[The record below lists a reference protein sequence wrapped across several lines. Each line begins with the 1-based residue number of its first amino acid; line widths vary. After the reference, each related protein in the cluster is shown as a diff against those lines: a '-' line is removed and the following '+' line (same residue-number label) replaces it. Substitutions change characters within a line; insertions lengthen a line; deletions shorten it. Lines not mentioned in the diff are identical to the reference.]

1 MSNRRDRRKRINESR
16 NTKPNATFNGH
27 WEGTRYIPTEEEI
40 LWSKYR
46 LQVLSKI
53 GIIPAEITFDGP
65 EPIYD
70 KHKRLSRNR
79 FSTNYKTREE
89 FGEDRYKILE
99 HLSNHIIV
107 PEELLNKVAE
117 TVYELNIKA
126 DDLI

>member
-1 MSNRRDRRKRINESR
+1 MSDRRDRRKRRNISR
-16 NTKPNATFNGH
+16 NTKSNAPFNGH

-46 LQVLSKI
+46 LQVMSKI
-53 GIIPAEITFDGP
+53 GILPTEITFDGP
-65 EPIYD
+65 EPTYD
-70 KHKRLSRNR
+70 IHKRLSRSR

-89 FGEDRYKILE
+89 FREDRYNILE

-117 TVYELNIKA
+117 TVYELNITA